1 MTQKKP
7 QHYDESF
14 KRKVVSEYLSTG
26 CSKTE
31 LLVKYGIGSK
41 SAVQNWMSKF
51 GYTDYP
57 VLTRKFGALIL
68 PTLSKQSK
76 SQNNEELLR
85 RIRELERQLE
95 DEKLRS
101 ELYARIIEKA
111 EKELKIPIRKKPNT
125 K

>member
-57 VLTRKFGALIL
+57 VLTRKFGALTL

-85 RIRELERQLE
+85 KIRELERQLE